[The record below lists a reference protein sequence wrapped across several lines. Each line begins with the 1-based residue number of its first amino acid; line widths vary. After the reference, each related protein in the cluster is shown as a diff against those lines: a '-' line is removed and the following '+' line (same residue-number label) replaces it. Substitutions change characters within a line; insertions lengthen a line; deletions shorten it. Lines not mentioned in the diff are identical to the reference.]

1 VLDRELTQSE
11 FGELVGISQPAVSSL
26 VSRGILKVGRTGG
39 GWLKAYCDHLREEA
53 AGRAGDLASASA
65 ELKRSQRAMVELQ
78 LAEKRKQVLPVGVLS
93 QLLALAGRRVS
104 VVLEAL
110 PADVR
115 MRCPELSADALAQ
128 LEGALVRARNAM
140 AGVTLEEL
148 EALEAEEEDTD

>member
-1 VLDRELTQSE
+1 MLDRELTQTE

-26 VSRGILKVGRTGG
+26 VSRGILKPGRTGG
-39 GWLKAYCDHLREEA
+39 GWLRAYCEHLREEA

-93 QLLALAGRRVS
+93 KLLALAGRRVS
-104 VVLEAL
+104 VILEAL

-115 MRCPELSADALAQ
+115 LRCPELSAEALAQ
-128 LEGALVRARNAM
+128 LEVALVRARNAM

-148 EALEAEEEDTD
+148 EAIEAAEEDTD